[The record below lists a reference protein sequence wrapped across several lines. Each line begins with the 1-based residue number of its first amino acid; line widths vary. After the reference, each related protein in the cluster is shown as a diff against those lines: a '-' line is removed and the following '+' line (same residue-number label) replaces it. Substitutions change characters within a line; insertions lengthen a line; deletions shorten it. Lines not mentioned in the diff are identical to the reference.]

1 MSESKGFGRILNLFK
16 FGSYSDKHNTYLE
29 NGIEY
34 GFGVVLGASSAL
46 VVILLMFFVLRSIM
60 FAL

>member
-1 MSESKGFGRILNLFK
+1 MSKQKGLGKIHNMVK
-16 FGSYSDKHNTYLE
+16 TSSYSDKHNTGLE

-34 GFGVVLGASSAL
+34 GFGLVLGVVSAA
-46 VVILLMFFVLRSIM
+46 VIMLLLFFVLRSII